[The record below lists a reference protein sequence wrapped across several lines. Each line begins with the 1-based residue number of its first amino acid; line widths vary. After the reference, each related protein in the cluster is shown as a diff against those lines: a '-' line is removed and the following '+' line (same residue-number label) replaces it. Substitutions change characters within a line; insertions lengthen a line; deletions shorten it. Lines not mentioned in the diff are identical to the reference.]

1 MRLVF
6 LTLFSSATS
15 VLLLLQ
21 SCSAI
26 PRGDPG
32 ASSSN
37 APAPA
42 SPLMRFRPRPSF
54 RLSPSLPS
62 RPLPLL
68 PSPPLSPMHLQVA
81 STLPPP
87 LLGNDGKLLHPPP
100 LERYIEYLDIDKINR
115 LQPSD
120 ASLRDPRIP
129 FYKTTPL
136 FSITEDPKRVEQ
148 ALKDHQSA
156 GIVDRLSDMAVL
168 IQLNENSVQQIRKPS
183 EMVDIV
189 ALYNLPDNVHM
200 LKKVLMGQIANPPAP
215 QPVDHLPHAMG
226 IPILVDGEATLEH
239 MLAAS
244 TKDDKGFWIQQGQS
258 KRHILIKPW
267 TDLLFAL
274 PDSSA
279 MEESK
284 RVLAAY
290 QADKVRYGD
299 AYAGLRWGRPLDRNP
314 TIAEAQWKK
323 PNLQNY
329 PRIESSKATH
339 DQMIEALK
347 NFGRFHFYVNV
358 PGQATGAYK
367 VKLEHADTSD
377 RRNRISVLLKPLG
390 RYKKNEERLMS
401 KLKGFKIPK

>member
-26 PRGDPG
+26 PFGDPG

-42 SPLMRFRPRPSF
+42 SPPMRFRSRPSF
-54 RLSPSLPS
+54 RSSPSLPS
-62 RPLPLL
+62 RPPLL
-68 PSPPLSPMHLQVA
+68 PSPPLSPMYLQVA
-81 STLPPP
+81 SALPPP
-87 LLGNDGKLLHPPP
+87 LLGNDEKLLRPPP
-100 LERYIEYLDIDKINR
+100 LERYIEYLDIDRINR
-115 LQPSD
+115 LQLSD

-136 FSITEDPKRVEQ
+136 FSITENPKRVEQ
-148 ALKDHQSA
+148 ALKKHQSA
-156 GIVDRLSDMAVL
+156 GIVDGLSDMAVL
-168 IQLNENSVQQIRKPS
+168 IQLNEKSVQQIRKPS
-183 EMVDIV
+183 EMADIV
-189 ALYNLPDNVHM
+189 ALYNLPDNVHV
-200 LKKVLMGQIANPPAP
+200 LKKVLMGQIANPAP

-239 MLAAS
+239 MFAAS
-244 TKDDKGFWIQQGQS
+244 TKDDKGFWIQQGRS

-314 TIAEAQWKK
+314 TIAGAQWKK

-329 PRIESSKATH
+329 PRIESSKATY

-347 NFGRFHFYVNV
+347 NFGRFRFYVNV
-358 PGQATGAYK
+358 PGQATGAYT
-367 VKLEHADTSD
+367 VELEHADTSD
-377 RRNRISVLLKPLG
+377 RRNRISVLLKPLE
-390 RYKKNEERLMS
+390 RYKKSEEWLMS